1 MSAGRLQS
9 LSVQDGQIPVAARND
24 RFAWTELFD
33 LRNITIIIIVII
45 IIIITLTVIVVII
58 IIITLTVIVIII
70 IVIIVIYGK
79 WHDKSILLHLHARR
93 KAIKART
100 LLDFVDIGS
109 YLCFS

>member
-1 MSAGRLQS
+1 VSAGRLQS

-45 IIIITLTVIVVII
+45 V

-70 IVIIVIYGK
+70 IIIIIVIIDIIIIYGK